1 VEGPKAGQA
10 AAALAGVPPGVDDA
24 AADAAADGLG
34 VALDMTMGCAVGR
47 GEVLLEEGER
57 LQAESAS
64 NATATATRPK
74 STR

>member
-1 VEGPKAGQA
+1 VAEPVGLDEGLAEVPAVGLA
-10 AAALAGVPPGVDDA
+10 VALAV
-24 AADAAADGLG
+24 
-34 VALDMTMGCAVGR
+34 TRGCAVGR
-47 GEVLLEEGER
+47 GDVLLEEGER

>member
-1 VEGPKAGQA
+1 VAGA
-10 AAALAGVPPGVDDA
+10 VGLAEASAVGLAVALAV
-24 AADAAADGLG
+24 
-34 VALDMTMGCAVGR
+34 TMGCAVGR